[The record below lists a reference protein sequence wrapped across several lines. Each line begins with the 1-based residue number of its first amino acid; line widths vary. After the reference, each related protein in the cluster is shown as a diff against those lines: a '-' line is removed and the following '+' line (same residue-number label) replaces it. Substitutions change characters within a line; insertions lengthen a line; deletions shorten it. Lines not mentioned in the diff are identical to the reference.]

1 MDGGPAGESSPY
13 LTVVAKWFAKQV
25 EDKKVCN
32 NAANNQVAIKDFIE
46 EYFKARV

>member
-1 MDGGPAGESSPY
+1 M
-13 LTVVAKWFAKQV
+13 TVVAKWFAKQV
-25 EDKKVCN
+25 DGKKVSS